1 MEHEHLEHARL
12 SPDQDARLGRV
23 ESQGAR
29 RCERHGCTLLPA
41 PQAAAIGGGAIRR
54 PEAVQSSGGPHRHP
68 SGRLHAERIAR
79 GQRTRERLYRAARD
93 ERCVV
98 AWGVEA
104 QDPERLGGGLSAQE
118 AFGGCRRVGHVRV
131 DGSSVAPS
139 FVH

>member
-1 MEHEHLEHARL
+1 M
-12 SPDQDARLGRV
+12 
-23 ESQGAR
+23 
-29 RCERHGCTLLPA
+29 
-41 PQAAAIGGGAIRR
+41 
-54 PEAVQSSGGPHRHP
+54 QSSGGPHRHP

-118 AFGGCRRVGHVRV
+118 AFGSCRRVGHVRV
-131 DGSSVAPS
+131 DGRSVAPS
-139 FVH
+139 FIHEPDKRPHHSWRFAQARTHRRVVDGEQRDQLGGEGALLRRQADVDAVRIKRVA